1 MPEMLQLTKYDF
13 IDAIRLAVEKLDYL
27 KYGMSVSE
35 AGSVF
40 FSWQI
45 T

>member
-27 KYGMSVSE
+27 
-35 AGSVF
+35 
-40 FSWQI
+40 QI
-45 T
+45 WHVGF